1 MHELSIALSIV
12 EMAQEECAQRGGA
25 RLRAVHLRIGALT
38 GIVTEALRFS
48 YTAACAETPLEGSQL
63 IIEEVPLTVAC
74 HRCHTQHSLLRVYPV
89 RCPACGSDQVDI
101 VHGKELEVVAL
112 EVEE

>member
-25 RLRAVHLRIGALT
+25 RLRAIHLRIGPLA
-38 GIVTEALRFS
+38 GIVADALRFS
-48 YTAACAETPLEGSQL
+48 YLAACAETPLEGSQL
-63 IIEEVPLTVAC
+63 LIEEVPLMIHCPVC
-74 HRCHTQHSLLRVYPV
+74 QTQQQLAWIYPL
-89 RCPACGSDQVDI
+89 RCPACGSDQADI
-101 VHGKELEVVAL
+101 VQGKELEVVAL

>member
-12 EMAQEECAQRGGA
+12 EMAQQECAQRGGV
-25 RLRAVHLRIGALT
+25 RLRAVHLRMGPLA
-38 GIVTEALRFS
+38 GIVPDALRFS
-48 YTAACAETPLEGSQL
+48 YIAACAETSLEGSQL
-63 IIEEVPLTVAC
+63 LIEEVPLTVHCPTC
-74 HRCHTQHSLLRVYPV
+74 HGPHQLARIYPL

-101 VHGKELEVVAL
+101 VQGKELEVVAL